1 MVETTERTATKGGPR
16 SADGRRFEVFVRE
29 TESDPLRHVGTVAAP
44 TPDVAHEEASKL
56 FAWYA
61 RDVWVCPAEETH
73 RYSASSLVDEE
84 DSEGEAAA
92 TDSDPDDA
100 TEPRVYEETE
110 GTPMVAC
117 GGAPRD
123 NEANENRTSD
133 ERTSDEGTSDEGTS
147 NERTGGNDAIDD
159 VNENTDANEN
169 TGANGSEA
177 DRR

>member
-73 RYSASSLVDEE
+73 RYSASSLADEQRSE
-84 DSEGEAAA
+84 DEATA
-92 TDSDPDDA
+92 TDSDPADA
-100 TEPRVYEETE
+100 TKARAYEETE
-110 GTPMVAC
+110 DTPTVAC

-123 NEANENRTSD
+123 TETSENGTI
-133 ERTSDEGTSDEGTS
+133 DEGTSDEETS
-147 NERTGGNDAIDD
+147 DEGSSGNETID
-159 VNENTDANEN
+159 DANEN
-169 TGANGSEA
+169 TDTNGPEA